1 MMNPEDNECKACSL
15 ASYYEEEES
24 KTPKEEKT
32 NDDNATEEC

>member
-15 ASYYEEEES
+15 ASYYEEES